1 MSRVVITLARSKQ
14 LTLSRHALHFHL
26 PSLLLVLLF
35 ILIATNFVAASEFPE
50 RECCDPIYPIP
61 EPTSKA
67 PSVPTPTGRSG
78 PNIKTAVAI
87 LNCLFARQL
96 CFEDPSCSAILEI
109 IPRVCGPELVACSTV
124 TVTKCQAAL
133 KTLQAFSFFRP
144 TCLCKEPHVDPECNS
159 FQNFLFD
166 HPCIYVLKKDKD
178 PYPIDAL
185 LTCNH
190 ALSVCQRAKPCFKL
204 YEDFKASCKIRENK
218 CKMESREACHDAW
231 TQLRLS
237 PMFGCICP
245 GNQIK
250 KRCDKIFSAVNHNPC
265 VVKIISHPDNTT
277 SFEIIESQ
285 LENPLI
291 DADHQD
297 LHALKQLALPG
308 FRHRPHHR
316 RNHSTDDDDSAID
329 IEKIHQP
336 VKLILSSTCHQAYS
350 MCRNDS
356 ECRGLFQPILNHC
369 DASSCARNECMNA
382 LQNFYKKAN
391 DSHSM
396 EIAFCLCKKTQD
408 KDDECIVAQEKMHPV
423 CAQGHDLSEL
433 PTCHSLALACRED
446 NLCRNKLEHYEQSCA
461 VDSVTKKCAGP
472 PADCRRAM
480 LGILGT
486 ELRSNCACKGT
497 DLTQLYD
504 CLGWQRLL
512 WVNPCVVESQKDFHA
527 RKKHRHHSNMRPTT
541 TLMSTDTWGTSATF
555 LAITPL
561 ITDSV
566 EDDNVIPEVTKK
578 STTQPTMNDVDTFSV
593 SSSIILSTPST
604 TSTTIVITTPSTT
617 TTSTPPPRFCVFQRP
632 RQNHQYIREGKGKR
646 LYRDNEPECSDLCQC
661 GEGVTLVCNTIC
673 VQPSP
678 CKTPFAFYNHAAP
691 AYQAFRGRCLCYSGR
706 FICMR
711 PSPETY
717 NIPHGVFMFLGYSE
731 TDEDFMKT
739 YNNLTVLDAVN
750 SLDSFMREEAN
761 NKTMCTLFLYNVTQ
775 ENVIAVARLGG
786 NNPPPNSSQAQSL
799 QHLLRIKEECGAML
813 QDLSDK
819 INNKHQE
826 VHTHP
831 LLSIFK
837 MAEVEVKLPEG
848 NGATTI
854 VIKMSPFKLIF
865 ILLTTTLIQCILLT
879 TFNHNHLNNGFTS

>member
-1 MSRVVITLARSKQ
+1 MGYISNHIHTRMQEPTIWNNSHSFRPQVDVSRQVPGIVCTSRV
-14 LTLSRHALHFHL
+14 
-26 PSLLLVLLF
+26 
-35 ILIATNFVAASEFPE
+35 
-50 RECCDPIYPIP
+50 
-61 EPTSKA
+61 
-67 PSVPTPTGRSG
+67 
-78 PNIKTAVAI
+78 
-87 LNCLFARQL
+87 
-96 CFEDPSCSAILEI
+96 
-109 IPRVCGPELVACSTV
+109 
-124 TVTKCQAAL
+124 
-133 KTLQAFSFFRP
+133 
-144 TCLCKEPHVDPECNS
+144 
-159 FQNFLFD
+159 
-166 HPCIYVLKKDKD
+166 
-178 PYPIDAL
+178 
-185 LTCNH
+185 
-190 ALSVCQRAKPCFKL
+190 
-204 YEDFKASCKIRENK
+204 
-218 CKMESREACHDAW
+218 EACHDAW

-245 GNQIK
+245 GNQAK
-250 KRCDKIFSAVNHNPC
+250 KRCDKIFSTVNHNPC

-297 LHALKQLALPG
+297 LHALKQLTLPG

-316 RNHSTDDDDSAID
+316 KNHTTEDDDSSID
-329 IEKIHQP
+329 FEKIHQP

-350 MCRNDS
+350 MCRNDT
-356 ECRGLFQPILNHC
+356 ECRGLLQPILNHC

-382 LQNFYKKAN
+382 LQKFYKKAN

-408 KDDECIVAQEKMHPV
+408 KDDACIVAQEKMHPV
-423 CAQGHDLSEL
+423 CAQGHDISEL

-446 NLCRNKLEHYEQSCA
+446 ITCRNKLEHYEQSCA

-497 DLTQLYD
+497 ELTQLYD

-527 RKKHRHHSNMRPTT
+527 RKKHHHHSNIKPSTT
-541 TLMSTDTWGTSATF
+541 TLSTDSWSTSATF
-555 LAITPL
+555 FAVTPL

-566 EDDNVIPEVTKK
+566 EEDNVFVCFKDRGKII
-578 STTQPTMNDVDTFSV
+578 ST
-593 SSSIILSTPST
+593 
-604 TSTTIVITTPSTT
+604 
-617 TTSTPPPRFCVFQRP
+617 
-632 RQNHQYIREGKGKR
+632 Y

-750 SLDSFMREEAN
+750 SLDSFIREEAN

-799 QHLLRIKEECGAML
+799 QHLLRVKGVYEL
-813 QDLSDK
+813 NVRLK
-819 INNKHQE
+819 INFIEGQ
-826 VHTHP
+826 
-831 LLSIFK
+831 LAIG
-837 MAEVEVKLPEG
+837 MKLFGYG
-848 NGATTI
+848 N
-854 VIKMSPFKLIF
+854 
-865 ILLTTTLIQCILLT
+865 
-879 TFNHNHLNNGFTS
+879 